1 MEPEVIIIEI
11 NGIGVYKVFSTGIA
25 FKECTKEEVV
35 GHLDKKLHVFILVSS
50 NVDKINIHKIS
61 KYFFKESKIESMS
74 VMYSS
79 VSTSL
84 ALGVQNLCVV
94 TVENGP
100 NSSILWSVDLVRKS
114 SLDCTHSITRTSTY
128 EDALDRILETLHSSV
143 YKSTTSNIYVK
154 GTKPLVDKILTELS
168 KRSLISQSEEEPQE
182 DSADEGYK
190 LVAFPNYFSS
200 YMPHNLLPDSDI
212 VYVGA
217 VLTTMINYF
226 EIKEVNT
233 REDFEAGHTKHLL
246 LN

>member
-11 NGIGVYKVFSTGIA
+11 NGIGVYRVFSTGIS

-35 GHLDKKLHVFILVSS
+35 GHLEGKLHVFILVSS
-50 NVDKINIHKIS
+50 NIDKIDIYKIS
-61 KYFFKESKIESMS
+61 KYFFKESSIESMS

-94 TVENGP
+94 SVENAP
-100 NSSILWSVDLVRKS
+100 NDSILWSVDLVVKS
-114 SLDCTHSITRTSTY
+114 SLNCAHSITRTSTY
-128 EDALDRILETLHSSV
+128 DVALDKILETLHSSV
-143 YKSTTSNIYVK
+143 YKSSTPTIFIK
-154 GTKPLVDKILTELS
+154 GTKPLVDKMLEELN
-168 KRSLISQSEEEPQE
+168 KRSIISILEESMSDEC
-182 DSADEGYK
+182 ADRGYR
-190 LVAFPNYFSS
+190 LALFPNYFSS

-217 VLTTMINYF
+217 VLTIMINYF